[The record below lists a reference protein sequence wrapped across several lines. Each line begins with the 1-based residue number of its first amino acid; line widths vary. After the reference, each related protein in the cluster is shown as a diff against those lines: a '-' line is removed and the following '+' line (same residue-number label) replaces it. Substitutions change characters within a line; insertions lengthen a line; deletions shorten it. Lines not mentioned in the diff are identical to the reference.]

1 MTMLA
6 RWNPWQ
12 DLFDVEREMSEMT
25 RRFLGSGWLAPSS
38 RGTNGT
44 VWTPAVDVF
53 SRGEDLVVRAELPGV
68 DPDKDIDIS
77 FQDGAL
83 TIRGERRHEDRTEK
97 DDYYRFE
104 SSYGSFQRTIPLPQ
118 GVKAQDIKAT
128 YENGILE
135 VVIPKVGELSAA
147 RKIPVTVGG
156 HRKALTATGRKK

>member
-1 MTMLA
+1 MLA

-12 DLFDVEREMSEMT
+12 DLFDVQREMSEMT
-25 RRFLGSGWLAPSS
+25 RRFLGSGSGWLAPSS

-104 SSYGSFQRTIPLPQ
+104 SSYGSFLRTIPLPH

-147 RKIPVTVGG
+147 RKIPVTVG